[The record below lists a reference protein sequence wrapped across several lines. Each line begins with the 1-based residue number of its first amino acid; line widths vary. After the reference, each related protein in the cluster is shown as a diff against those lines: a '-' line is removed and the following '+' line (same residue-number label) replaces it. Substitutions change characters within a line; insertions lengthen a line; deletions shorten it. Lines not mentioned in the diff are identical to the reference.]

1 MQQVRR
7 TRLPMIVIKNKLK
20 PGRAVTP
27 LGVMANST
35 GANNQR
41 LKRYVG
47 PNDTAYDVTMTV
59 NYHLYNF

>member
-1 MQQVRR
+1 MNLKQRLLSNNDCYKAGR
-7 TRLPMIVIKNKLK
+7 TI
-20 PGRAVTP
+20 AP

-47 PNDTAYDVTMTV
+47 PNDTAYDVTMIV
-59 NYHLYNF
+59 KYHLYNF